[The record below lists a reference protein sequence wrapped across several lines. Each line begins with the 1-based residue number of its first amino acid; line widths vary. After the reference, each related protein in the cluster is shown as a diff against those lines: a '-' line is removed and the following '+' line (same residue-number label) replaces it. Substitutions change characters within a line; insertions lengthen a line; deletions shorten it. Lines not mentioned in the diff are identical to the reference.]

1 MPKYMLIGLGV
12 TIILFFAMHY
22 WSKLS
27 DNSKKKIIIIIFGL
41 IAVLFVLILGLL
53 LF

>member
-12 TIILFFAMHY
+12 TITLFFMMHY

-27 DNSKKKIIIIIFGL
+27 DSLKKKIIVSIFGVISL
-41 IAVLFVLILGLL
+41 AFVSILGLL
-53 LF
+53 LL

>member
-12 TIILFFAMHY
+12 TVILFFAMHY

-27 DNSKKKIIIIIFGL
+27 DKSKKKIIIIIFGL

>member
-1 MPKYMLIGLGV
+1 MPKYILIGLGV
-12 TIILFFAMHY
+12 TVFLFFSMHY

-41 IAVLFVLILGLL
+41 IAVVFVSVLGLL

>member
-1 MPKYMLIGLGV
+1 MPKYIFIGLGV
-12 TIILFFAMHY
+12 TVILFFAMHY

-27 DNSKKKIIIIIFGL
+27 DNSKKKIVIIIFGL
-41 IAVLFVLILGLL
+41 IAVVFVSILGLL

>member
-12 TIILFFAMHY
+12 TVILFLAMHY

-41 IAVLFVLILGLL
+41 IAVLFVSILGLL